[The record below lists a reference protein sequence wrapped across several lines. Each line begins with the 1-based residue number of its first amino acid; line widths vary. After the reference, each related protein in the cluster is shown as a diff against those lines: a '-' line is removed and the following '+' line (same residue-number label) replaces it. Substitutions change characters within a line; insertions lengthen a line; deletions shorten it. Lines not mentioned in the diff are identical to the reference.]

1 MDSGLVSTSLSTAPG
16 SRDCKLSLPRVH
28 LRRASRWSLRDP
40 RSSRTSCDC
49 GVQNNFGTLPTARSV
64 PTLESDVSALQP
76 PAPVPLVSPKVAI
89 THTSDGPSA
98 RALPSREPAGSATQE
113 CSLTSHRH
121 LLPDGAELE
130 LVEMGARRDAQTK
143 PARPPLLFIH
153 GASHGAW
160 CFAENFLPW
169 FAQHGHD
176 CFAVSLRGHGT
187 SSDQSACSDT
197 YAQSNDDLAHVIA
210 SLPQPPVLIAH
221 SMGGFFGQRY
231 LVEMADKQQ
240 LPPLAGVVMLAS
252 ASLTACIPNM
262 EWWHAQQSSMHA
274 VKVIWWMM
282 TSAVFK
288 NASADKQMLFS
299 PDLLDADFQRYYEQL
314 RSGRQALPA
323 NFKELRNFLPK
334 VEACAEAAKQLP
346 IPIGVMI
353 AGDDA
358 VIMRHQVEAN
368 AAYFGVQPI
377 VLEGVAHDVM
387 LDTRWEQAAQTLHT
401 WLQGI
406 PALQRKF
413 DTDIVL

>member
-1 MDSGLVSTSLSTAPG
+1 MDSGLVKPSLSIASV

-28 LRRASRWSLRDP
+28 LRRASRWSLSDP
-40 RSSRTSCDC
+40 RLCRTGCTC
-49 GVQNNFGTLPTARSV
+49 GVQHNFGTLHTARSV
-64 PTLESDVSALQP
+64 PTLGSHVSAVQP
-76 PAPVPLVSPKVAI
+76 PVPVSLVAPKVTI
-89 THTSDGPSA
+89 THTSDVLPAS
-98 RALPSREPAGSATQE
+98 ALPLREPAGSATQE
-113 CSLTSHRH
+113 CSLILHRH
-121 LLPDGAELE
+121 VLPDGAELE
-130 LVEMGARRDAQTK
+130 LVEMGARRDAQSK
-143 PARPPLLFIH
+143 PAWPPLLFIH

-169 FAQHGHD
+169 FASRGHH
-176 CFAVSLRGHGT
+176 CFAVSFRGHGT

-210 SLPQPPVLIAH
+210 SLPHPPVLIAH

-231 LVEMADKQQ
+231 LVELADKQQ
-240 LPPLAGVVMLAS
+240 VPPLAGVVMLAS

-282 TSAVFK
+282 TSAVVK
-288 NASADKQMLFS
+288 NASADKEMLFS
-299 PDLLDADFQRYYEQL
+299 QDLPDTDFARYYEQL

-323 NFKELRNFLPK
+323 NFKELRGFLPK
-334 VEACAEAAKQLP
+334 AEACAEAAKQLP

-377 VLEGVAHDVM
+377 VLEGVAHDLM

-406 PALQRKF
+406 LAPAEK
-413 DTDIVL
+413 T

>member
-1 MDSGLVSTSLSTAPG
+1 MDSGLVGTSLNIAPV
-16 SRDCKLSLPRVH
+16 SR
-28 LRRASRWSLRDP
+28 
-40 RSSRTSCDC
+40 
-49 GVQNNFGTLPTARSV
+49 TARSV
-64 PTLESDVSALQP
+64 SHVSALQP
-76 PAPVPLVSPKVAI
+76 PAPIPLVSPKVAI
-89 THTSDGPSA
+89 THTSDGLPA
-98 RALPSREPAGSATQE
+98 RALPLREPAGSATQD
-113 CSLTSHRH
+113 CSLISHRH
-121 LLPDGAELE
+121 VLPDGAELE
-130 LVEMGARRDAQTK
+130 LVEMGVRRAAQSK
-143 PARPPLLFIH
+143 PARPLLLFIH

-169 FAQHGHD
+169 FASHGHH
-176 CFAVSLRGHGT
+176 CFAVSFRGHGT
-187 SSDQSACSDT
+187 SSDQSACPDT
-197 YAQSNDDLAHVIA
+197 YAQSNNDLAHVIV
-210 SLPQPPVLIAH
+210 SLPQAPVLIAH

-231 LVEMADKQQ
+231 LVELADKQQYLVELADKQQ

-288 NASADKQMLFS
+288 NASADKEMLFS
-299 PDLLDADFQRYYEQL
+299 QDLPDADFQRYYEQL

-323 NFKELRNFLPK
+323 NFKELRGFLPRT
-334 VEACAEAAKQLP
+334 EACAEAAKQLA

-377 VLEGVAHDVM
+377 VLEGVAHDLM

-401 WLQGI
+401 WLQGV
-406 PALQRKF
+406 PAPAERS
-413 DTDIVL
+413 